1 MAITW
6 LTETSAYGGNKGL
19 EPGVVAADTFVCP
32 YESGLAHVAYNAASD
47 DFAVDV
53 YSGSWAGDVQFSRLS
68 TLPDNRVFVSGGKT
82 LGVALDD
89 TWIGPYYGG
98 AITWTASTALPAPRY
113 LHGQCILSDGRIF
126 IVGGFDDTNNAIG
139 SSYFGTVSGASVSW
153 VEEASNTIDEPYD
166 TEVYWGGFSCV
177 ALPDGRVLAVGS
189 SAYMWFG
196 TVSGSSVTWAEATL
210 VNSPYSTE
218 IGAPQ
223 ILARARGDL
232 LFSGGYDGYLGEF
245 DVRLV
250 AGEVS
255 GNTITFSM
263 LGSLPSSYAPDDRV
277 HVYETSDDY
286 LAVFYYNNSSNSTR
300 IALGDDDSPPPS
312 GTTVEFS
319 AAISSGA
326 TVTAEGTA
334 VLSFITTITTG
345 AVVDAINPDRAP
357 TIDCGSTVDARAP
370 VPMSVQISAGSVVD
384 GRAASIVPFAM
395 YLRCGSV
402 VRPVAL
408 YDKLFGGLI
417 QCGSVL
423 APRLGAVVGLQGL
436 QITAGSVLQAR
447 GAAVSSR
454 DGAIACGSLV
464 SAPGNRLVDLLV
476 TFDSG
481 TVFVGALDTR
491 STLSVAID
499 TGSILDAV
507 GDYVF
512 AAIPPAIDSDE
523 TLFVRTRT
531 EQLHVEEFA

>member
-1 MAITW
+1 VAITW
-6 LTETSAYGGNKGL
+6 LTETSANGSNKGTEL
-19 EPGVVAADTFVCP
+19 GLVAADTFVSP
-32 YESGLAHVAYNAASD
+32 YGSGLAHVAYNAASD
-47 DFAVDV
+47 DFTVTG
-53 YSGSWAGDVQFSRLS
+53 YSGSWSGDDQFSRLA
-68 TLPDNRVFVSGGKT
+68 TLPDSRVFVSGGNNS
-82 LGVALDD
+82 GALDN
-89 TWIGPYYGG
+89 TWIGPYSGG

-113 LHGQCILSDGRIF
+113 SHGQCILPDGRIF
-126 IVGGFDDTNNAIG
+126 VAGGFDDSDTFAG
-139 SSYFGTVSGASVSW
+139 SSYFGTVSGTSVSW
-153 VEEASNTIDEPYD
+153 VEDSTHLLDEPGGTALYG
-166 TEVYWGGFSCV
+166 WGEFSCTT
-177 ALPDGRVLAVGS
+177 LQDGRVLAIGS
-189 SAYMWFG
+189 TEYMWFG
-196 TVSGSSVTWAEATL
+196 TISGSSVTWAAATL
-210 VNSPYSTE
+210 VSSPYSTE
-218 IGAPQ
+218 VLPPQ
-223 ILARARGDL
+223 VLARTRGDL
-232 LFSGGYDGYLGEF
+232 LFSGGYDSDLDEV
-245 DVRLV
+245 DIRLV

-255 GNTITFSM
+255 GNTITFSV
-263 LGSLPSSYAPDDRV
+263 LDSIPNTYPPSLRV

-286 LAVFYYNNSSNSTR
+286 LAVFYYSNSSGSTR

-384 GRAASIVPFAM
+384 GRAAAIVPFAM

-423 APRLGAVVGLQGL
+423 APRLGAVVGLQGP
-436 QITAGSVLQAR
+436 QITAGSALQAR
-447 GAAVSSR
+447 GAAVSSG